1 MGPAT
6 VNQEDLLEEAGA
18 RVEAE
23 TGLEKV
29 RGLGGTGRE
38 YWRGPAASMGAEL
51 IREVGDTHNG
61 GGAPRL
67 GSGVFYSARVSSVAQ
82 RLETRP
88 CWSNN

>member
-29 RGLGGTGRE
+29 RGPGGTGRE

-61 GGAPRL
+61 GGGAKTGLRCIL
-67 GSGVFYSARVSSVAQ
+67 QCTCLQCGSEAGDAAL
-82 RLETRP
+82 LE
-88 CWSNN
+88 